1 MPVKLSNLRLSIN
14 VKMVF
19 LNDSSQKNQLYIP
32 SFFFALGRHDGES
45 IEQPAPIIK
54 VISSSKV
61 EGYHSEL
68 SMMYSVLIKL

>member
-19 LNDSSQKNQLYIP
+19 LNDSSQKKSIIYSII
-32 SFFFALGRHDGES
+32 FFALGRHDGGS